1 MGADGVEAVK
11 SLALMISAT
20 DLRRLARERLKDAR
34 VLHRSRRHNGA
45 AYICGYVIELALKAR
60 ICRHL
65 RWAGFPETKSEFDLS
80 LKTHDLDVLLMLS
93 GQERRIKRN
102 FLAEWS
108 AVAAWDPEVRYK
120 AGVSATRS
128 DVEAMIKAAAAL
140 LKTLCP

>member
-1 MGADGVEAVK
+1 
-11 SLALMISAT
+11 MISGT
-20 DLRRLARERLKDAR
+20 DLRRLARDRLKDAK
-34 VLHRSRRHNGA
+34 VLYRNRRHSGA

-65 RWAGFPETKSEFDLS
+65 RWPGFPETKKELDLP

-93 GQERRIKRN
+93 GQEKRIKGK
-102 FLAEWS
+102 FFAEWS

-120 AGVSATRS
+120 ANVSATKG
-128 DVEAMIKAAAAL
+128 DVATMIKAAETL